1 MFIYVSN
8 SPEGAERLNKN
19 LANTRFRSAKSFFE
33 KDLKLQNTPMA
44 RNPKFVVQQTVTE
57 NWNGLYMLLGDS
69 NIKNKD
75 QIIKDL
81 KGLRLQAGN
90 MKRKIACVL
99 LAAISLQL
107 LSCGQH
113 DSNET
118 LTEPNYVLQEYE
130 TTKSENGYSIV
141 NDFMVYDEPSPSGLY
156 VYYPYVEEK
165 KKGVS
170 YLDDMYIRG
179 NSARD
184 EELQGEARPD
194 GTSSK
199 LGNSACDSMIVNAW
213 STPDFALK
221 YNSDSSKGVGDE
233 RVGFAFSY
241 LINDGDKEYKS
252 GDDAM
257 ADVDVAAYS
266 FALYEDFKDYGG
278 PVCTVEIYGVPQA
291 LFKEKLGKKFNS
303 DKLYD
308 FLDKLKKDNYKSCE
322 LLATKRITE
331 TDVYYIDYSEFSK
344 KGQYGNYVI
353 KYTFSEKPR
362 YNWVNTVKVGCYN
375 INDEAK
381 YTSWKR
387 EHAEKMIN

>member
-1 MFIYVSN
+1 MYIREINEFTIIW
-8 SPEGAERLNKN
+8 G
-19 LANTRFRSAKSFFE
+19 
-33 KDLKLQNTPMA
+33 KL
-44 RNPKFVVQQTVTE
+44 
-57 NWNGLYMLLGDS
+57 
-69 NIKNKD
+69 
-75 QIIKDL
+75 
-81 KGLRLQAGN
+81 N

-99 LAAISLQL
+99 LGAVSLQL

-113 DSNET
+113 GSNKT

-165 KKGVS
+165 KKGVN

-199 LGNSACDSMIVNAW
+199 IGNSACDSMIVNAW

-278 PVCTVEIYGVPQA
+278 PVCTVEVYGVPQA

-303 DKLYD
+303 DELYD
-308 FLDKLKKDNYKSCE
+308 FLDKLKEDNYKSCE

-362 YNWVNTVKVGCYN
+362 YNWVNTVKVGRYN

-387 EHAEKMIN
+387 EHAEKFINN

>member
-1 MFIYVSN
+1 M
-8 SPEGAERLNKN
+8 
-19 LANTRFRSAKSFFE
+19 
-33 KDLKLQNTPMA
+33 
-44 RNPKFVVQQTVTE
+44 
-57 NWNGLYMLLGDS
+57 
-69 NIKNKD
+69 
-75 QIIKDL
+75 
-81 KGLRLQAGN
+81 
-90 MKRKIACVL
+90 
-99 LAAISLQL
+99 
-107 LSCGQH
+107 
-113 DSNET
+113 
-118 LTEPNYVLQEYE
+118 
-130 TTKSENGYSIV
+130 
-141 NDFMVYDEPSPSGLY
+141 
-156 VYYPYVEEK
+156 
-165 KKGVS
+165 S

-353 KYTFSEKPR
+353 KYTFSE
-362 YNWVNTVKVGCYN
+362 NHVIIGL
-375 INDEAK
+375 IL
-381 YTSWKR
+381 
-387 EHAEKMIN
+387 

>member
-1 MFIYVSN
+1 M
-8 SPEGAERLNKN
+8 
-19 LANTRFRSAKSFFE
+19 
-33 KDLKLQNTPMA
+33 
-44 RNPKFVVQQTVTE
+44 
-57 NWNGLYMLLGDS
+57 
-69 NIKNKD
+69 
-75 QIIKDL
+75 
-81 KGLRLQAGN
+81 
-90 MKRKIACVL
+90 
-99 LAAISLQL
+99 
-107 LSCGQH
+107 
-113 DSNET
+113 
-118 LTEPNYVLQEYE
+118 
-130 TTKSENGYSIV
+130 
-141 NDFMVYDEPSPSGLY
+141 Y

-165 KKGVS
+165 KKGVN

-199 LGNSACDSMIVNAW
+199 IGNSACDSMIVNAW

-278 PVCTVEIYGVPQA
+278 PVCTVEVYGVPQA
-291 LFKEKLGKKFNS
+291 LFKEKFGKKFNS

-362 YNWVNTVKVGCYN
+362 YNWVNTVNVGRYN

-381 YTSWKR
+381 YTSWKK
-387 EHAEKMIN
+387 EHAEKFINN